1 MTIITNRSETN
12 YKNFIAFTELSMVLI
27 LNQKLLIEGS
37 LLRQKKQVNMI
48 LLDIHEQI
56 IF

>member
-27 LNQKLLIEGS
+27 LVNLFFKQS
-37 LLRQKKQVNMI
+37 LQDPIKSC
-48 LLDIHEQI
+48 
-56 IF
+56 